1 MTSWRDSLLRI
12 TLELLPVDKLEKSI
26 LVRMT
31 YCLCSERTHLSADF
45 LSCIVYSFTVRL
57 FTSAVWIC
65 ISCPSTTHAS
75 THIHARTRAYRRP
88 HAQTH
93 TAKHWLK
100 TVRSSQNSF
109 SSIFSVK
116 RFFYIYIL
124 SAVEGARLRG
134 TWWTLAY
141 IKQWREGWVLALG
154 GAPWKLIHGAACAKQ
169 TLRQNK
175 VLVYGV
181 IRLWCKDGLPNTVIS
196 VVS

>member
-1 MTSWRDSLLRI
+1 MTSWCDSLLRI
-12 TLELLPVDKLEKSI
+12 TLELLPVEKLEKSI

-45 LSCIVYSFTVRL
+45 LSCIVYRFTVRL

-116 RFFYIYIL
+116 WVFIYIFFFVC
-124 SAVEGARLRG
+124 SGG
-134 TWWTLAY
+134 SKTWWKLGELSLTSNNGAKGEFLPWVVHPESWFTVHPARNKLCGK
-141 IKQWREGWVLALG
+141 IKFLYMVW
-154 GAPWKLIHGAACAKQ
+154 
-169 TLRQNK
+169 
-175 VLVYGV
+175 
-181 IRLWCKDGLPNTVIS
+181 
-196 VVS
+196 